1 MRQEIGQRLADAY
14 LLSNMAL
21 SALRRG
27 YAAGS
32 IESSTAAMRLA
43 EKLKHRDLQAPLRCV
58 RAHAHAADASLAS
71 GSQQMGWQINGLV
84 VRGA

>member
-14 LLSNMAL
+14 LLSNMAV

-43 EKLKHRDLQAPLRCV
+43 EKLKDRDLQATLRCV
-58 RAHAHAADASLAS
+58 RAHAQAAWLTLPTAS
-71 GSQQMGWQINGLV
+71 
-84 VRGA
+84 

>member
-14 LLSNMAL
+14 LLSNMAV

-32 IESSTAAMRLA
+32 IESSTAAMRSP
-43 EKLKHRDLQAPLRCV
+43 R
-58 RAHAHAADASLAS
+58 S
-71 GSQQMGWQINGLV
+71 
-84 VRGA
+84 